1 MNNRIIRI
9 GCLERTEF
17 HSRIEKS
24 ISELI
29 GSPGDTGEAVGK
41 ALKAVRDAMLAHD
54 SFIIPIE
61 LPEK

>member
-29 GSPGDTGEAVGK
+29 GSPEDTEEAADKV
-41 ALKAVRDAMLAHD
+41 LEAVRDA
-54 SFIIPIE
+54 S
-61 LPEK
+61 